1 MYMAFKHS
9 HMLFAAISG
18 LFFLVRGA
26 WMLMDSDMLQ
36 KKWVKIVPHVVDT
49 LLLVCAIALCVIL
62 SQYPFVES
70 WLTVK
75 VVMLVAYIGLGMVA
89 LKRGKT
95 KAIRTVA
102 FFAALASFLF
112 MASVAISHHPL
123 GFLRNFF

>member
-1 MYMAFKHS
+1 MAFKHS

-62 SQYPFVES
+62 NQYPFVES

>member
-9 HMLFAAISG
+9 HMLLAAISG

-26 WMLMDSDMLQ
+26 WMLMDSDRLQ

-49 LLLVCAIALCVIL
+49 LLLACAIALCVIL
-62 SQYPFVES
+62 NQYPFVDS

-112 MASVAISHHPL
+112 MVSVAISHHPL

>member
-62 SQYPFVES
+62 NQYPFVES

-95 KAIRTVA
+95 KAIRTLA

>member
-62 SQYPFVES
+62 NQYPFVES

>member
-1 MYMAFKHS
+1 MYMALKHS
-9 HMLFAAISG
+9 HMLFAVISG

-26 WMLMDSDMLQ
+26 WMLMDSGMLQ

-49 LLLVCAIALCVIL
+49 LLLACAIGLCVIL
-62 SQYPFVES
+62 GQYPFVES

-75 VVMLVAYIGLGMVA
+75 VVLLVAYIVLGTVA

-95 KAIRTVA
+95 KAIRTAA

-112 MASVAISHHPL
+112 MFSVARAHHPL
-123 GFLRNFF
+123 GFLQAFL

>member
-9 HMLFAAISG
+9 HMLFVVISG

-26 WMLMDSDMLQ
+26 WMLMESDMLQ

-49 LLLVCAIALCVIL
+49 LLLVFAIGLCVIL
-62 SQYPFVES
+62 SQYPFVHH

-75 VVMLVAYIGLGMVA
+75 VVMLVAYIGLGTIA

-95 KAIRTVA
+95 KAIRTLA
-102 FFAALASFLF
+102 FFAAIASFLF
-112 MASVAISHHPL
+112 MVSVARAHHPL
-123 GFLRNFF
+123 GFLSNLM

>member
-1 MYMAFKHS
+1 MAFKHS